1 MNTVSQKPGLFLT
14 VNVEWKDLTLGLF
27 LTVNVAW
34 KDLTLVLPGLFV
46 QP

>member
-1 MNTVSQKPGLFLT
+1 MNTVSQNP
-14 VNVEWKDLTLGLF
+14 GLF

-34 KDLTLVLPGLFV
+34 KDLTLGLPGLFV